1 MTAAAIPI
9 ELPFVVL
16 GIVVLIVG
24 LVVGLRRRG

>member
-1 MTAAAIPI
+1 MLAAFPI

-24 LVVGLRRRG
+24 LIVGLMRRG